1 MSETADLAPEPLLP
15 DGVYINLK
23 ESTYFKQQRLG
34 SSDLKDLFKNPVN
47 WHAGSIYNPYRKP
60 RKWILGNDRDYGHG
74 FHYLLLEGEATYRER
89 CEVSPFENFTSNA
102 AKDWRNQMHL
112 DSRVIL
118 TEEMDRQIRYMCLL
132 VANHPQLAEA
142 MAAGLSEVAIFW
154 TDERGRRRR
163 AKFDKLLPGYI
174 VDPKSFSA
182 AHKGAD
188 DHDRCLRIVANLS
201 YDVQRFDYDVA
212 RERMIE
218 FIQQGKVFGATDE
231 QFRWLQQFP
240 EADAERLADRMVTY
254 PDGHPDQ
261 QSAWSWLW
269 LFMQKP
275 SDTKAHGAVLLPLE
289 RPRFDLTW
297 RTGQQKVARA
307 LDNYDHFV
315 RRFGLGD
322 QPNEDGE
329 VAVPWAAIHPL
340 WRPND
345 EEFPHWLGE
354 ISSREHTG
362 SGVDQEEDDQ

>member
-1 MSETADLAPEPLLP
+1 MSELAAEALP
-15 DGVYINLK
+15 DGVYIGLK
-23 ESTYFKQQRLG
+23 DATYFAQRRLG

-47 WHAGSIYNPYRKP
+47 WYAGSVHNPFKKP
-60 RKWILGNDRDYGHG
+60 RKWIFGNERDYGHG
-74 FHYLLLEGEATYRER
+74 FHALLLEGEDVYREK
-89 CEVSPFENFTSNA
+89 CQVSPYENFTSGD
-102 AKDWRNQMHL
+102 AKRWRDEMHVVQ
-112 DSRVIL
+112 RAIL
-118 TEEMDRQIRYMCLL
+118 SEEMDRQIHYMCAL

-142 MAAGLSEVAIFW
+142 MDAGLSEVAIFW
-154 TDERGRRRR
+154 TDEAGRKRR

-182 AHKGAD
+182 AHKGTD
-188 DHDRCLRIVANLS
+188 DHDRALRIVANLS
-201 YDVQRFDYDVA
+201 YDVQRYDYDMA

-218 FIQQGKVFGATDE
+218 FILNGQIFGGTDE
-231 QFRWLQQFP
+231 EHAWLQRFP
-240 EADAERLADRMVTY
+240 EDDEERLADRMLTY

-275 SDTKAHGAVLLPLE
+275 SDSKGHGAVLLPLE

-297 RTGQQKVARA
+297 RTGQQKVQRA
-307 LDNYDHFV
+307 LDNYDWFV

-340 WRPND
+340 WRPRD
-345 EEFPHWLGE
+345 EEFPGWLGE

-362 SGVDQEEDDQ
+362 NGTDQEDDSE